1 MTILVWLAVGG
12 AVVLI
17 VSAIENV
24 NIVDTIKALVQG
36 KSLPAAQP
44 GYGPGDIVTGIVNQ
58 FWNNAPTQ
66 GIQQIKPGNIFPFDA
81 FTVPAGSN
89 LLSGPGTYATAS
101 PVTFSEWG
109 AGINGFIAT
118 CVETA
123 GAILQ
128 SLRTGTQV
136 TAQGIRNAATSL
148 ANSGQADTRGATTFA
163 AESQLLAGQ
172 GFATSVQ
179 HVAGYTANELASTI
193 TAYMQGGVPL
203 GIGWGNAGVL
213 RDTLSGTR
221 YDIGV
226 QGHAGVVEG
235 VDQTGAFIAD
245 PNTPSGTPLVHYT
258 WQNLADAQT
267 NDLLVPQTSGVL
279 E

>member
-1 MTILVWLAVGG
+1 MTILIWLAVGG

-36 KSLPAAQP
+36 KALPAAQP
-44 GYGPGDIVTGIVNQ
+44 GYGPSDIIQAINDKIGIHPPSV
-58 FWNNAPTQ
+58 P
-66 GIQQIKPGNIFPFDA
+66 GVGPGNIFPFTS

-89 LLSGPGTYATAS
+89 LLSGPGTYATS
-101 PVTFSEWG
+101 IPVTFSEWG

-123 GAILQ
+123 GSILQ
-128 SLRTGTQV
+128 SLRTGSQV
-136 TAQGIRNAATSL
+136 TAQGIRNAATTL
-148 ANSGQADTRGATTFA
+148 AASGQADVRGATTFA

-179 HVAGYTANELASTI
+179 HVGGYTANQLASTI
-193 TAYMQGGVPL
+193 TQYVQGGVPL
-203 GIGWGNAGVL
+203 GIGWGNATVL
-213 RDTLSGTR
+213 RDTLSGQR
-221 YDIGV
+221 YDLGV

-235 VDQTGAFIAD
+235 VDSSGAFIAD
-245 PNTPSGTPLVHYT
+245 PNTPQGTPLVHYT

-279 E
+279 Q